1 MVIIEPDQRE
11 EDGRRRQMAT
21 VRETATLANWRP
33 PTIPKREEMPYDSF
47 RDLISLA
54 SPST

>member
-33 PTIPKREEMPYDSF
+33 PTRPKREEMPYDSF